1 MERYTAS
8 RLTAGN
14 RIFPARLVIDD
25 SGVTLRQPALFSGK
39 ETSIPYSRIA
49 SVNISCP
56 VVGYSTIHIQTTGE
70 GMITV
75 HGFLRSEV
83 EAMKAAILERINA
96 ADAVRRPQG

>member
-14 RIFPARLVIDD
+14 RIFPSQLIVDVQ
-25 SGVTLRQPALFSGK
+25 GVTLRQPALFSGK
-39 ETSIPYSRIA
+39 ETTIPYTRIA

-70 GMITV
+70 GMISV

-83 EAMKAAILERINA
+83 EAMKAAILDRINA
-96 ADAVRRPQG
+96 SEASR